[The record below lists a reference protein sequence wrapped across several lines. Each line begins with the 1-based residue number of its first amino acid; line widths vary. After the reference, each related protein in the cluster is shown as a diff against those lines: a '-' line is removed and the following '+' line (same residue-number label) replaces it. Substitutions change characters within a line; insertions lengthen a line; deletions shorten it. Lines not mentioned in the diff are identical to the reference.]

1 MAKIPTIEQT
11 FYYAA
16 PPERVY
22 SALTESNELI
32 RWFADKA
39 SVVPRK
45 GGAFRLTWST
55 GYSMRGKVKS
65 VDPGKRLQIAWVD
78 RFERGKVFETEAR
91 FVFVKRGRGTQLTVI
106 HRGFKSGKKW
116 VALYGSIQSGWAYYL
131 TNLRSVLEHGIDLR
145 SDRDALG

>member
-1 MAKIPTIEQT
+1 MAKVPTIEQT
-11 FYYAA
+11 FYYAV

-22 SALTESNELI
+22 SALTEPDELV

-39 SVVPRK
+39 DIVLKK

-65 VDPGKRLQIAWVD
+65 AEPGKKLQVAWVD
-78 RFERGKVFETEAR
+78 RLDRGKALETEAR
-91 FVFVKRGRGTQLTVI
+91 FAFAKRGRGTQLTVT

-116 VALYGSIQSGWAYYL
+116 VALYGGIQSGWAYYL
-131 TNLRSVLEHGIDLR
+131 ANLRSVLEHGIDLR